1 MSKQIV
7 KEDGRYVIIQD
18 GRSIPLKV
26 MNVQKEVPEPKKYVV
41 KTSSGQVISV
51 TSPTSVKLEKPSTST
66 GLRTIGPASAIT
78 IGGRKSAGESSG
90 NVIKIVSPTSPST
103 SGNVKVV
110 RVMSSAGGTTQK
122 IIQVQKPQS
131 APRILNQTWSHSEVK
146 QEPAQSRAITVIRK
160 SDGTEPPAK
169 KTKYITLTSSQI
181 SQIEGATIINDGDK
195 KRVMLPTNYREQLEK
210 LNVTASPTKTSGQ
223 VFKIVQE
230 VKKPAL
236 EIDPLDMNRSY
247 PGMKKPKR
255 PCNCTKSQCLK
266 FYCDCFAAGEYCVG
280 CNCKDCLNE
289 HDTEEREKAVKLCME
304 RNPFA
309 FKSKEA
315 TEEQQRLHQRGCNCK
330 RSGCLKNYCE
340 CYEAKISCSANC
352 RCLGCK
358 NVDDIDEKMEMELQ
372 YLKQC
377 GKRGQFSEEIYE
389 KNLAALKKVTD
400 LNELVKKPY
409 NFMTQD
415 VIEAT
420 VQCMIAQAEECEK
433 MSVSKKEGE
442 RMILEE
448 FSRCLQEI
456 IEFSAKNVD

>member
-1 MSKQIV
+1 MASKQIL
-7 KEDGRYVIIQD
+7 KEDGRYVIINQD

-26 MNVQKEVPEPKKYVV
+26 MNVQKETPEPKKYVV

-51 TSPTSVKLEKPSTST
+51 SSPTAVKVEKQGSVK
-66 GLRTIGPASAIT
+66 TIGPAGSIT
-78 IGGRKSAGESSG
+78 IGGQRKTVSTSSNEQG
-90 NVIKIVSPTSPST
+90 FKIVSSPTSPST
-103 SGNVKVV
+103 SGVKVV
-110 RVMSSAGGTTQK
+110 RVVTSGGGTTQK
-122 IIQVQKPQS
+122 VIQVQKQS
-131 APRILNQTWSHSEVK
+131 APRILNQTWSHTSEVK
-146 QEPAQSRAITVIRK
+146 PEPVQPRAITVVRK
-160 SDGTEPPAK
+160 SETGFEPPAK

-210 LNVTASPTKTSGQ
+210 ISPTKSSGQ

-236 EIDPLDMNRSY
+236 EIDPLDMNKSY

-315 TEEQQRLHQRGCNCK
+315 NEEQQRLHQRGCNCK

>member
-1 MSKQIV
+1 MASTQRIV
-7 KEDGRYVIIQD
+7 TKTDDGRYVIINPD
-18 GRSIPLKV
+18 GRSVPLKLA
-26 MNVQKEVPEPKKYVV
+26 NSQKETSEPKKYIV
-41 KTSSGQVISV
+41 KSSSGQVIVASQGG
-51 TSPTSVKLEKPSTST
+51 VKTEKPSTSSSIVGT
-66 GLRTIGPASAIT
+66 ASSIT
-78 IGGRKSAGESSG
+78 IGKKAQPSS
-90 NVIKIVSPTSPST
+90 NVIKITSPTSPT
-103 SGNVKVV
+103 GKNVQVV
-110 RVMSSAGGTTQK
+110 RVLNSGASSSGTQK
-122 IIQVQKPQS
+122 VIQVPRS
-131 APRILNQTWSHSEVK
+131 NAPRILNQSIGTSDVKEEQSQRPVTVVRKVISDSED
-146 QEPAQSRAITVIRK
+146 S
-160 SDGTEPPAK
+160 PPVK
-169 KTKYITLTSSQI
+169 KTKYITLTTSQI
-181 SQIEGATIINDGDK
+181 NQIEGATIMGGGK
-195 KRVMLPTNYREQLEK
+195 SKRIVMLPSNYREQLEK
-210 LNVTASPTKTSGQ
+210 ISTRPTQATSGQ
-223 VFKIVQE
+223 TTFKIVQE
-230 VKKPAL
+230 TRSPPL
-236 EIDPLDMNRSY
+236 EIDPVNQFSVGRKS
-247 PGMKKPKR
+247 KR

-266 FYCDCFAAGEYCVG
+266 FYCDCFAAGEYCSG

-289 HDTEEREKAVKLCME
+289 HDSEERERAVKMCME

-358 NVDDIDEKMEMELQ
+358 NVDDVDEKMEMELQ

-377 GKRGQFSEEIYE
+377 GKRGQFNEEIYE

-400 LNELVKKPY
+400 LNEIVKKPY

-433 MSVSKKEGE
+433 INVTKKQGE
-442 RMILEE
+442 KMILEE

-456 IEFSAKNVD
+456 IEFSAKNID

>member
-1 MSKQIV
+1 MSSGQRIV
-7 KEDGRYVIIQD
+7 TKTEDGRYVIINSD
-18 GRSIPLKV
+18 GRSIPLKLA
-26 MNVQKEVPEPKKYVV
+26 QKETPEPKKYIV
-41 KTSSGQVISV
+41 KSSSGQVIV
-51 TSPTSVKLEKPSTST
+51 ASPGSVKVEKSQPGYSIKTVESSKPSTS
-66 GLRTIGPASAIT
+66 GVRL
-78 IGGRKSAGESSG
+78 
-90 NVIKIVSPTSPST
+90 VSSPST
-103 SGNVKVV
+103 SKDVQVV
-110 RVMSSAGGTTQK
+110 RVLNSGSSSTQRV
-122 IIQVQKPQS
+122 IQVQRKVA
-131 APRILNQTWSHSEVK
+131 APRILNQSLGRIEVK
-146 QEPAQSRAITVIRK
+146 DEPESESPVQVVRK
-160 SDGTEPPAK
+160 VVSESEESPPTK
-169 KTKYITLTSSQI
+169 KTKYITLTTSQI
-181 SQIEGATIINDGDK
+181 NQIEGATIMGGGK
-195 KRVMLPTNYREQLEK
+195 SKRIVMLPG
-210 LNVTASPTKTSGQ
+210 NVNKS
-223 VFKIVQE
+223 
-230 VKKPAL
+230 
-236 EIDPLDMNRSY
+236 
-247 PGMKKPKR
+247 KR

-266 FYCDCFAAGEYCVG
+266 FYCDCFAAGEFCSG
-280 CNCKDCLNE
+280 CNCKDCLNTHE
-289 HDTEEREKAVKLCME
+289 SEERERAVKMCME

-309 FKSKEA
+309 FKSKEQ

-358 NVDDIDEKMEMELQ
+358 NVDDVDEKMEMELQ

-400 LNELVKKPY
+400 LNEIVKKPY

-433 MSVSKKEGE
+433 LGVSKKQGE
-442 RMILEE
+442 TMILEE